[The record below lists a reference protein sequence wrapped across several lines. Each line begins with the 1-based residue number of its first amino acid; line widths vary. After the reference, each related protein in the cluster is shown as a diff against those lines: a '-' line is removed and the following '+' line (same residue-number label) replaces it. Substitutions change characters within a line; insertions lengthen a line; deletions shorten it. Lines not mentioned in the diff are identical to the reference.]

1 MRNSTIKSCISK
13 GIIQKRILEILLLL
27 TLYLTFYSC
36 TLLDHNNREK
46 SYTILVLYS
55 YSPDKAHW
63 VNALRKGIHDCLADN
78 QIQADVRDTYL
89 EQTSDPSDTTAS
101 ITALRLLL
109 DSLSLT
115 PPDLIIT
122 NGDNATHALL
132 STRHPLVKST
142 PVVFSGINYLPKEY
156 LTQYKNATGQ
166 LTTPDFRETQ
176 RLASQLMGFR
186 QNQRNL
192 VDGSPAGI
200 FAMKEISRQFQT
212 DTSASA
218 ILGPVWQPLAPD
230 STMGWKENVYLLREG
245 DPFSPGKYMISI
257 KLIDDSK
264 GSLLFA
270 QLRNIDQNYYTTACW
285 NEFAGII
292 VEGRTAPF
300 FSVTNEG
307 FGKGYIG
314 GYFTPSRK
322 QTYRAMNTGI
332 QILKGKSPSSI
343 EISTSP
349 KEYHFDW
356 QALQYWDIPLDRLP
370 ANSTIINWPFEERY
384 KTGIY
389 IASVIICLI
398 ILYALIALAKLSKQ
412 ETLRKRHSKHMLKIE
427 EQRLM
432 TTVDSLKEAIIAI
445 DGNYRVLR
453 INKTA
458 RTLLNLPDEMN
469 VLNVDVNT
477 LCNISSKNTP
487 SYLKQNIDIA
497 LQTGK
502 PQWSDRLTYLVT
514 SNQHTFP
521 ISVSITPIKQKTGH
535 KEVVLAFR
543 NILEEITQNEFQEL
557 GISTG
562 ETYPWRFDDTRQ
574 LILFN
579 KNFFSN
585 YQFPITPDEEDKL
598 PLPTFIS
605 WMHPED
611 RDLWDKAI
619 KQSLIEDTLLTIEIR
634 LLTAQGTYLWTEF
647 TISSHNIPT
656 PQGYL
661 RQPFGLCSD
670 IDNLKNKQN
679 ELQALLQEAKISD
692 ENKTLFLANMSHEIR
707 TPLNAIVGFSS
718 LLAESDDLSAEERQM
733 AIDLINENSQ
743 SLLVTINDILDI
755 SRIESGISFQ
765 QTPFVLNDLIRKV
778 QEEQQGKIPA
788 PIELRVNLPQNP
800 VILEGDSFRMEQ
812 VLCNLINNASK
823 FTKEGSIEIG
833 LEQKPDEI
841 SIYVRDTGIGISPE
855 QQEKIFDRFYR
866 VDHFTKGNGLG
877 LPICKE
883 IIQRFQGSITLK
895 SELGVGTTFFITL
908 PVTSPLRIPEQIW
921 NYHENPIYSMFSAM
935 SAIRL

>member
-89 EQTSDPSDTTAS
+89 EQTSEPSDTTAS

-908 PVTSPLRIPEQIW
+908 PVTSPSEDTGTNMEL
-921 NYHENPIYSMFSAM
+921 S
-935 SAIRL
+935 

>member
-63 VNALRKGIHDCLADN
+63 VNALRKGTHDCLADN

-908 PVTSPLRIPEQIW
+908 PVTSPSEDTGTNMEL
-921 NYHENPIYSMFSAM
+921 S
-935 SAIRL
+935 

>member
-212 DTSASA
+212 DTSARA

-270 QLRNIDQNYYTTACW
+270 QLRNINQNYYTTACW

-562 ETYPWRFDDTRQ
+562 ETYPWRFDDARQ

-908 PVTSPLRIPEQIW
+908 PVTSPSEDTGTNMEL
-921 NYHENPIYSMFSAM
+921 S
-935 SAIRL
+935 

>member
-78 QIQADVRDTYL
+78 QIQADVCDTYL

-647 TISSHNIPT
+647 TISSHNIPP

-908 PVTSPLRIPEQIW
+908 PVTSPSEDTGTNMEL
-921 NYHENPIYSMFSAM
+921 S
-935 SAIRL
+935 

>member
-13 GIIQKRILEILLLL
+13 GIIQKRILDILLLL

-142 PVVFSGINYLPKEY
+142 PIVFSGINYLPKEY

-487 SYLKQNIDIA
+487 SYLKQNIDIV

-562 ETYPWRFDDTRQ
+562 ETYPWRFDDARQ

-908 PVTSPLRIPEQIW
+908 PVTSPSEDTGTNMEL
-921 NYHENPIYSMFSAM
+921 S
-935 SAIRL
+935 

>member
-883 IIQRFQGSITLK
+883 IIQRFQGSITLR

-908 PVTSPLRIPEQIW
+908 PVTSPSEDTGTNMEL
-921 NYHENPIYSMFSAM
+921 S
-935 SAIRL
+935 

>member
-1 MRNSTIKSCISK
+1 MCIRDS
-13 GIIQKRILEILLLL
+13 
-27 TLYLTFYSC
+27 
-36 TLLDHNNREK
+36 NNREK

-908 PVTSPLRIPEQIW
+908 PVTSPSEDTGTNMEL
-921 NYHENPIYSMFSAM
+921 S
-935 SAIRL
+935 

>member
-192 VDGSPAGI
+192 VDDSPAGI

-908 PVTSPLRIPEQIW
+908 PVTSPSEDTGTNMEL
-921 NYHENPIYSMFSAM
+921 S
-935 SAIRL
+935 

>member
-176 RLASQLMGFR
+176 RLASQLMVFR

-908 PVTSPLRIPEQIW
+908 PVTSPSEDTGTNMEL
-921 NYHENPIYSMFSAM
+921 S
-935 SAIRL
+935 

>member
-1 MRNSTIKSCISK
+1 
-13 GIIQKRILEILLLL
+13 
-27 TLYLTFYSC
+27 
-36 TLLDHNNREK
+36 LLDHNNREK

-78 QIQADVRDTYL
+78 QIQADVCDTYL

-908 PVTSPLRIPEQIW
+908 PVTSPSEDTGTNMEL
-921 NYHENPIYSMFSAM
+921 S
-935 SAIRL
+935 

>member
-1 MRNSTIKSCISK
+1 M
-13 GIIQKRILEILLLL
+13 
-27 TLYLTFYSC
+27 
-36 TLLDHNNREK
+36 LDHNNREK

-908 PVTSPLRIPEQIW
+908 PVTSPSEDTGTNMEL
-921 NYHENPIYSMFSAM
+921 S
-935 SAIRL
+935 

>member
-13 GIIQKRILEILLLL
+13 GIIQKRILDILLLL

-142 PVVFSGINYLPKEY
+142 PIVFSGINYLPKEY

-218 ILGPVWQPLAPD
+218 ILGPVCQPLAPE

-270 QLRNIDQNYYTTACW
+270 QLRNINQNYYTTACW

-487 SYLKQNIDIA
+487 SYLKQNIDIV

-562 ETYPWRFDDTRQ
+562 ETYPWRFDDARQ

-800 VILEGDSFRMEQ
+800 VIFEGDSFRMEQ

-833 LEQKPDEI
+833 LEQKTDEI

-908 PVTSPLRIPEQIW
+908 PVTSPSEDTGTNMEL
-921 NYHENPIYSMFSAM
+921 S
-935 SAIRL
+935 

>member
-270 QLRNIDQNYYTTACW
+270 QLRNINQNYYTTACW

-535 KEVVLAFR
+535 KDVVLAFR

-562 ETYPWRFDDTRQ
+562 ETYPWRFDDARQ

-908 PVTSPLRIPEQIW
+908 PVTSPSEDTGTNMEL
-921 NYHENPIYSMFSAM
+921 S
-935 SAIRL
+935 

>member
-432 TTVDSLKEAIIAI
+432 TTVDSLKEVIIAI

-908 PVTSPLRIPEQIW
+908 PVTSPSEDTGTNMEL
-921 NYHENPIYSMFSAM
+921 S
-935 SAIRL
+935 

>member
-270 QLRNIDQNYYTTACW
+270 QLRNINQNYYTTACW

-445 DGNYRVLR
+445 NGNYRVLR

-562 ETYPWRFDDTRQ
+562 ETYPWRFDDARQ

-908 PVTSPLRIPEQIW
+908 PVTSPSEDTGTNMEL
-921 NYHENPIYSMFSAM
+921 S
-935 SAIRL
+935 

>member
-270 QLRNIDQNYYTTACW
+270 QLRNINQNYYTTACW

-314 GYFTPSRK
+314 GYFTPSRR

-908 PVTSPLRIPEQIW
+908 PVTSPSEDTGTNMEL
-921 NYHENPIYSMFSAM
+921 S
-935 SAIRL
+935 

>member
-200 FAMKEISRQFQT
+200 FALKEISRQFQT

-270 QLRNIDQNYYTTACW
+270 QLRNINQNYYTTACW

-908 PVTSPLRIPEQIW
+908 PVTSPSEDTGTNMEL
-921 NYHENPIYSMFSAM
+921 S
-935 SAIRL
+935 

>member
-883 IIQRFQGSITLK
+883 IIQRFQGSITLE

-908 PVTSPLRIPEQIW
+908 PVTSPSEDTGTNMEL
-921 NYHENPIYSMFSAM
+921 S
-935 SAIRL
+935 

>member
-1 MRNSTIKSCISK
+1 M
-13 GIIQKRILEILLLL
+13 
-27 TLYLTFYSC
+27 
-36 TLLDHNNREK
+36 
-46 SYTILVLYS
+46 
-55 YSPDKAHW
+55 
-63 VNALRKGIHDCLADN
+63 RKGIHDCLADN

-270 QLRNIDQNYYTTACW
+270 QLRNINQNYYTTACW

-562 ETYPWRFDDTRQ
+562 ETYPWRFDDARQ

-908 PVTSPLRIPEQIW
+908 PVTSPSEDTGTNMEL
-921 NYHENPIYSMFSAM
+921 S
-935 SAIRL
+935 

>member
-55 YSPDKAHW
+55 YSPDKEHW

-270 QLRNIDQNYYTTACW
+270 QLRNINQNYYTTACW

-562 ETYPWRFDDTRQ
+562 ETYPWRFDDARQ

-908 PVTSPLRIPEQIW
+908 PVTSPSEDTGTNMEL
-921 NYHENPIYSMFSAM
+921 S
-935 SAIRL
+935 

>member
-778 QEEQQGKIPA
+778 LEEQQGKIPA

-908 PVTSPLRIPEQIW
+908 PVTSPSEDTGTNMEL
-921 NYHENPIYSMFSAM
+921 S
-935 SAIRL
+935 

>member
-78 QIQADVRDTYL
+78 QIQADVCDTYL

-497 LQTGK
+497 LRTGK

-634 LLTAQGTYLWTEF
+634 LLTAKGTYLWTEF

-908 PVTSPLRIPEQIW
+908 PVTSPSEDTGTNMEL
-921 NYHENPIYSMFSAM
+921 S
-935 SAIRL
+935 

>member
-115 PPDLIIT
+115 PPDLVIT

-270 QLRNIDQNYYTTACW
+270 QLRNINQNYYTTACW

-562 ETYPWRFDDTRQ
+562 ETYPWRFDDARQ

-908 PVTSPLRIPEQIW
+908 PVTSPSEDTGTNMEL
-921 NYHENPIYSMFSAM
+921 S
-935 SAIRL
+935 

>member
-156 LTQYKNATGQ
+156 LTQYKNATSQ

-908 PVTSPLRIPEQIW
+908 PVTSPSEDTGTNMEL
-921 NYHENPIYSMFSAM
+921 S
-935 SAIRL
+935 

>member
-841 SIYVRDTGIGISPE
+841 SIYGRDTGIGISPE

-908 PVTSPLRIPEQIW
+908 PVTSPSEDTGTNMEL
-921 NYHENPIYSMFSAM
+921 S
-935 SAIRL
+935 

>member
-1 MRNSTIKSCISK
+1 MAVMRNSTIKSCISK

-908 PVTSPLRIPEQIW
+908 PVTSPSEDTGTNMEL
-921 NYHENPIYSMFSAM
+921 S
-935 SAIRL
+935 

>member
-477 LCNISSKNTP
+477 LYNISSKNTP

-908 PVTSPLRIPEQIW
+908 PVTSPSEDTGTNMEL
-921 NYHENPIYSMFSAM
+921 S
-935 SAIRL
+935 

>member
-270 QLRNIDQNYYTTACW
+270 QLRNINQNYYTTACW

-562 ETYPWRFDDTRQ
+562 DTYPWRFDDARQ

-908 PVTSPLRIPEQIW
+908 PVTSPSEDTGTNMEL
-921 NYHENPIYSMFSAM
+921 S
-935 SAIRL
+935 

>member
-314 GYFTPSRK
+314 GYFPPSRK

-908 PVTSPLRIPEQIW
+908 PVTSPSEDTGTNMEL
-921 NYHENPIYSMFSAM
+921 S
-935 SAIRL
+935 

>member
-307 FGKGYIG
+307 FGKGYLG

-908 PVTSPLRIPEQIW
+908 PVTSPSEDTGTNMEL
-921 NYHENPIYSMFSAM
+921 S
-935 SAIRL
+935 

>member
-322 QTYRAMNTGI
+322 QTYRAMNTVI

-908 PVTSPLRIPEQIW
+908 PVTSPSEDTGTNMEL
-921 NYHENPIYSMFSAM
+921 S
-935 SAIRL
+935 

>member
-322 QTYRAMNTGI
+322 QTYRAMTTGI

-908 PVTSPLRIPEQIW
+908 PVTSPSEDTGTNMEL
-921 NYHENPIYSMFSAM
+921 S
-935 SAIRL
+935 

>member
-78 QIQADVRDTYL
+78 QIQADVCDTYL

-200 FAMKEISRQFQT
+200 FAMKEISRRFQT

-908 PVTSPLRIPEQIW
+908 PVTSPSEDTGTNMEL
-921 NYHENPIYSMFSAM
+921 S
-935 SAIRL
+935 

>member
-13 GIIQKRILEILLLL
+13 GIIQKRILDILLLL

-270 QLRNIDQNYYTTACW
+270 QLRNINQNYYTTACW

-562 ETYPWRFDDTRQ
+562 ETYPWRFDDARQ

-908 PVTSPLRIPEQIW
+908 PVTSPSEDTGTNMEL
-921 NYHENPIYSMFSAM
+921 S
-935 SAIRL
+935 

>member
-841 SIYVRDTGIGISPE
+841 SIYVRDTGIGISTE
-855 QQEKIFDRFYR
+855 QQEKIFYRFYL

-908 PVTSPLRIPEQIW
+908 PVTSPSEDTGTNMEL
-921 NYHENPIYSMFSAM
+921 S
-935 SAIRL
+935 

>member
-1 MRNSTIKSCISK
+1 MK
-13 GIIQKRILEILLLL
+13 GGVYRML
-27 TLYLTFYSC
+27 

-270 QLRNIDQNYYTTACW
+270 QLRNINQNYYTTACW

-562 ETYPWRFDDTRQ
+562 ETYPWRFDDARQ

-908 PVTSPLRIPEQIW
+908 PVTSPSEDTGTNMEL
-921 NYHENPIYSMFSAM
+921 S
-935 SAIRL
+935 

>member
-78 QIQADVRDTYL
+78 QIQADVCDTYL

-314 GYFTPSRK
+314 GYCTPSRK

-908 PVTSPLRIPEQIW
+908 PVTSPSEDTGTNMEL
-921 NYHENPIYSMFSAM
+921 S
-935 SAIRL
+935 

>member
-142 PVVFSGINYLPKEY
+142 PVVFSGINYIPKEY

-270 QLRNIDQNYYTTACW
+270 QLRNINQNYYTTACW

-562 ETYPWRFDDTRQ
+562 ETYPWRFDDARQ

-908 PVTSPLRIPEQIW
+908 PVTSPSEDTGTNMEL
-921 NYHENPIYSMFSAM
+921 S
-935 SAIRL
+935 

>member
-370 ANSTIINWPFEERY
+370 ANSTIINWTFEERY

-908 PVTSPLRIPEQIW
+908 PVTSPSEDTGTNMEL
-921 NYHENPIYSMFSAM
+921 S
-935 SAIRL
+935 